1 MTTFPLSAVLL
12 PFVAAFAG
20 LLLSRWPHRRPPAR
34 FAPSMPS
41 APSVRSAD
49 ESAEGRSAD
58 EFAEGRS
65 AGDSPDERSPDER
78 SVSGSADEW
87 SVSGSADERSVGEP
101 ADERFADAHPDPH
114 SPGAWASDEWPDPE
128 EAAQEAGA
136 RAADRRAN
144 IRAAWI
150 AIIPTAVSAVLAAW
164 LAWDRGFAFLN
175 NPGAGAGT
183 PTGQTYGTITTGG
196 IPISLTL
203 QADNLSAILGVLVTL
218 VALAVQVYSV
228 GYLAD
233 DPRYPSYSAF
243 ISLFTSAMLLV
254 VYAGDLLVLYV
265 GWEIMGLCSY
275 LLIGHWWE
283 DRGNSRAAVKAF
295 LVTRLGDVGF
305 LFGIFVLGAAAGSF
319 RVADVLAKVPEMSQA
334 TLVTATLLLLA
345 GVAGKSA
352 QVPLHTWLPDA
363 MAGPTPISA
372 LIHAATMVA
381 AGIFIVARLFPAF
394 LAAPPTMDVL
404 AVLAAVGMLGAAL
417 AALAQ
422 DDLKR
427 VLAYSTISQLAY
439 MAGGL
444 AAGSDTAAIF
454 HLLTH
459 GAFKALLFL
468 CAGVVIHHVGS
479 NLMTRMGGLRREL
492 PVTFATMTIGL
503 AALMG
508 IPPASGFFS
517 KDAVLAAMDDA
528 VTTGTLTDAA
538 ALLLY
543 ACALATVAVTG
554 AYATRAWL
562 RTFFG
567 QARAVPMPL
576 PEPPPGTAHVVDV
589 TEAPR
594 TMLVPVVILAV
605 PALLLGLAGGLHVD
619 VGVAVVGVVLALLG
633 AGAVYAFWRMDP
645 LADPAR
651 LLGPLRGPCEQ
662 AFYVD
667 RGYAALF
674 VRPVLALAR
683 LVVRTDDTVVDGAVR
698 GSGRTARG
706 LAGVLRLAQNG
717 NVQLYVSGLLAGVL
731 LIAVG
736 AVVFT

>member
-1 MTTFPLSAVLL
+1 MTNFPLLTVLL
-12 PFVAAFAG
+12 PFVAAAAG
-20 LLLSRWPHRRPPAR
+20 LLLSRRGR
-34 FAPSMPS
+34 
-41 APSVRSAD
+41 
-49 ESAEGRSAD
+49 AEG
-58 EFAEGRS
+58 
-65 AGDSPDERSPDER
+65 
-78 SVSGSADEW
+78 
-87 SVSGSADERSVGEP
+87 
-101 ADERFADAHPDPH
+101 
-114 SPGAWASDEWPDPE
+114 
-128 EAAQEAGA
+128 
-136 RAADRRAN
+136 AN
-144 IRAAWI
+144 TRAAWI
-150 AIIPTAVSAVLAAW
+150 AVIPTAGAAVLAVW
-164 LAWDRGFAFLN
+164 LAWGQGFAFLEGG
-175 NPGAGAGT
+175 PRPAPVGA
-183 PTGQTYGTITTGG
+183 TYGTIVTGSV
-196 IPISLTL
+196 PISLTL
-203 QADNLSAILGVLVTL
+203 QADDLSALLGVLVTL
-218 VALAVQVYSV
+218 VALAVQIYSI
-228 GYLAD
+228 GYLRD

-243 ISLFTSAMLLV
+243 VSLFTAAMLLV

-283 DRGNSRAAVKAF
+283 DLGNSRAAIKAF

-305 LFGIFVLGAAAGSF
+305 LFGIFVLGIGAGSF
-319 RVADVLAKVPEMSQA
+319 RIADVLAAVPQMSSG
-334 TLVTATLLLLA
+334 TLVAATLLLLA

-394 LAAPPTMDVL
+394 TAAGPTMDVL
-404 AVLAAVGMLGAAL
+404 AVMAALGMLGAAL

-427 VLAYSTISQLAY
+427 VLAYSTVSQLAY

-454 HLLTH
+454 HLVTH

-468 CAGVVIHHVGS
+468 CAGLVIHHVGA
-479 NLMTRMGGLRREL
+479 NLMSQMGGLRRDL
-492 PVTFATMTIGL
+492 PVTFAATTVGF

-508 IPPASGFFS
+508 LPPSSGFFS
-517 KDAVLAAMDDA
+517 KDALLVAMEGALA
-528 VTTGTLTDAA
+528 GGLTDAA

-543 ACALATVAVTG
+543 GCALATVAVTG

-567 QARAVPMPL
+567 PPRTVAL
-576 PEPPPGTAHVVDV
+576 PEPEPGTAHVID
-589 TEAPR
+589 TREGPR
-594 TMLVPVVILAV
+594 TMLVPVALLAV
-605 PALLLGLAGGLHVD
+605 PALLLGFAAEPHLDLP
-619 VGVAVVGVVLALLG
+619 VAVVSVALALLG
-633 AGAVYAFWRMDP
+633 AGVVYVAWRADP

-651 LLGPLRGPCEQ
+651 LLGVLRVPCER

-667 RGYAALF
+667 GLYSAVV

-683 LVVRTDDTVVDGAVR
+683 GVLRTDDVVVDGAVR
-698 GSGRTARG
+698 GSGRAARG
-706 LAGVLRLAQNG
+706 LSGLLRLAQNG
-717 NVQLYVSGLLAGVL
+717 NVQLYLSGLLAGVL

-736 AVVFT
+736 AVVLA

>member
-1 MTTFPLSAVLL
+1 MTNFPLLAVLL
-12 PFVAAFAG
+12 PFVAAAAG
-20 LLLSRWPHRRPPAR
+20 LLLSRWRPGRPPA
-34 FAPSMPS
+34 
-41 APSVRSAD
+41 
-49 ESAEGRSAD
+49 GTT
-58 EFAEGRS
+58 
-65 AGDSPDERSPDER
+65 
-78 SVSGSADEW
+78 
-87 SVSGSADERSVGEP
+87 
-101 ADERFADAHPDPH
+101 
-114 SPGAWASDEWPDPE
+114 GA
-128 EAAQEAGA
+128 A
-136 RAADRRAN
+136 RAADAADTAGTDGTTAAGTAGTAGSRAG
-144 IRAAWI
+144 IAGAPGSRAGTAGTAGSRRAAWI
-150 AIIPTAVSAVLAAW
+150 AVVPTAASAVLAVW
-164 LAWDRGFAFLN
+164 LAWTPGFSYFT
-175 NPGAGAGT
+175 GAQHLP
-183 PTGQTYGTITTGG
+183 PTGQTYGTIITGG
-196 IPISLTL
+196 VPISLTL
-203 QADNLSAILGVLVTL
+203 QADALSAVLGVLVTL

-228 GYLAD
+228 GYLKD
-233 DPRYPSYSAF
+233 DSRYPSYSAF
-243 ISLFTSAMLLV
+243 VSLFTSAMLLV

-305 LFGIFVLGAAAGSF
+305 LFGIFVLGMGAGSF
-319 RVADVLAKVPEMSQA
+319 RIADVLAKVPEMSAA
-334 TLVTATLLLLA
+334 TLVTATMLLLA

-394 LAAPPTMDVL
+394 VAARPTLDVL
-404 AVLAAVGMLGAAL
+404 AVIAALGMLGAAL

-427 VLAYSTISQLAY
+427 VLAYSTVSQLAY

-444 AAGSDTAAIF
+444 AAGSDTAAVF

-492 PVTFATMTIGL
+492 PVTFVAMTIGF

-508 IPPASGFFS
+508 LPPASGFFS
-517 KDAVLAAMDDA
+517 KDGLLSAMDDA
-528 VTTGTLTDAA
+528 LSGQSLTDAA

-543 ACALATVAVTG
+543 GCALATVAVTG

-567 QARAVPMPL
+567 EPRAVAL
-576 PEPPPGTAHVVDV
+576 KEPEPGTAHVVDAR
-589 TEAPR
+589 EAPR
-594 TMLVPVVILAV
+594 TMLVPVAVLAV
-605 PALLLGLAGGLHVD
+605 PALMLGFAGDLHVEL
-619 VGVAVVGVVLALLG
+619 GVAAVSVVLAVLG
-633 AGAVYAFWRMDP
+633 AGVVYAFWRSDP

-651 LLGPLRGPCEQ
+651 LLGPLRAPCER
-662 AFYVD
+662 AFYV
-667 RGYAALF
+667 GTAYAALF
-674 VRPVLALAR
+674 VRPILALSTG
-683 LVVRTDDTVVDGAVR
+683 VVRTDDTVVDGAVR
-698 GSGRTARG
+698 GSGRAARG
-706 LAGVLRLAQNG
+706 LSGVLRLAQNG

>member
-1 MTTFPLSAVLL
+1 MTIFPLLGVVL

-20 LLLSRWPHRRPPAR
+20 LLLSRWPHRRPTSTPG
-34 FAPSMPS
+34 P
-41 APSVRSAD
+41 V
-49 ESAEGRSAD
+49 
-58 EFAEGRS
+58 
-65 AGDSPDERSPDER
+65 AG
-78 SVSGSADEW
+78 SG
-87 SVSGSADERSVGEP
+87 
-101 ADERFADAHPDPH
+101 AH
-114 SPGAWASDEWPDPE
+114 A
-128 EAAQEAGA
+128 
-136 RAADRRAN
+136 
-144 IRAAWI
+144 RAAWI
-150 AIIPTAVSAVLAAW
+150 AVVPTAAAAVLALW
-164 LAWDRGFAFLN
+164 LAWEPGFAFLEGAR
-175 NPGAGAGT
+175 PGPAVGR
-183 PTGQTYGTITTGG
+183 TYGTIGTGA

-203 QADNLSAILGVLVTL
+203 QADDLSAVLGVLVTL

-228 GYLAD
+228 GYLHD

-283 DRGNSRAAVKAF
+283 DKGNSRAAIKAF

-305 LFGIFVLGAAAGSF
+305 LFGIFVLGTAAGSF
-319 RVADVLAKVPEMSQA
+319 RISDVLAKVPEMSTG
-334 TLVTATLLLLA
+334 TLVAATMLLLA

-394 LAAPPTMDVL
+394 QAARPTLDVL
-404 AVLAAVGMLGAAL
+404 AVLAALGMLGAAL

-427 VLAYSTISQLAY
+427 VLAYSTISQLSY

-444 AAGSDTAAIF
+444 AAGSDSAAIF

-468 CAGVVIHHVGS
+468 CAGAVIHHVGS
-479 NLMTRMGGLRREL
+479 NLMTQMGGLRREL
-492 PVTFATMTIGL
+492 PVTFVTMTIGF
-503 AALMG
+503 AALAG
-508 IPPASGFFS
+508 LPPASGFFS
-517 KDAVLAAMDDA
+517 KDELLLAMDHA
-528 VTTGTLTDAA
+528 LSGGGLTDAA

-543 ACALATVAVTG
+543 GCALATVAVTG

-567 QARAVPMPL
+567 EARVVAL
-576 PEPPPGTAHVVDV
+576 PEPEPGTAHVIDV
-589 TEAPR
+589 REAPR
-594 TMLVPVVILAV
+594 TMLVPIVLLAV
-605 PALLLGLAGGLHVD
+605 PALLLGFAGGLHVD
-619 VGVAVVGVVLALLG
+619 LGVAAIGVALALLG
-633 AGAVYAFWRMDP
+633 TGVVYAFWRGDP

-651 LLGPLRGPCEQ
+651 LLGPLRVPCER

-667 RGYAALF
+667 GVYSALF
-674 VRPVLALAR
+674 VRPALALAR
-683 LVVRTDDTVVDGAVR
+683 LVVRTDDVVVDGAVR
-698 GSGRTARG
+698 GSGRSARG
-706 LAGVLRLAQNG
+706 LSGLLRLAQNG
-717 NVQLYVSGLLAGVL
+717 NVQLYVSGVLAGVL
-731 LIAVG
+731 LIVVG

>member
-1 MTTFPLSAVLL
+1 MFPLVVVLL
-12 PFVAAFAG
+12 PFLAAFAG
-20 LLLSRWPHRRPPAR
+20 LLLSRRPAFTPL
-34 FAPSMPS
+34 S
-41 APSVRSAD
+41 
-49 ESAEGRSAD
+49 G
-58 EFAEGRS
+58 
-65 AGDSPDERSPDER
+65 ERTN
-78 SVSGSADEW
+78 A
-87 SVSGSADERSVGEP
+87 
-101 ADERFADAHPDPH
+101 
-114 SPGAWASDEWPDPE
+114 
-128 EAAQEAGA
+128 
-136 RAADRRAN
+136 
-144 IRAAWI
+144 RAAWI
-150 AIIPTAVSAVLAAW
+150 AVLPTAAAAVLAVW
-164 LAWDRGFAFLN
+164 LAWEPGFGFLAGGDS
-175 NPGAGAGT
+175 PGQPVGR
-183 PTGQTYGTITTGG
+183 TYGTVTTGA

-203 QADNLSAILGVLVTL
+203 QADALSAVLGVLVTL

-228 GYLAD
+228 GYLRD

-243 ISLFTSAMLLV
+243 VSLFTSAMLLV

-305 LFGIFVLGAAAGSF
+305 LFGIFVLGLSAGSF
-319 RVADVLAKVPEMSQA
+319 RIADVLAGVPEMSTA
-334 TLVTATLLLLA
+334 TLVTATMLLLA

-352 QVPLHTWLPDA
+352 QVPLHTWLPGA

-381 AGIFIVARLFPAF
+381 AGIFIVARLFGVF
-394 LAAPPTMDVL
+394 HAAPPTMDVL
-404 AVLAAVGMLGAAL
+404 AVMAALGMLGAAL

-427 VLAYSTISQLAY
+427 VLAYSTVSQLAY

-444 AAGSDTAAIF
+444 AAGSDTAAVF

-468 CAGVVIHHVGS
+468 CAGAVIHHVGS

-492 PVTFATMTIGL
+492 PITFVTMTIGF

-517 KDAVLAAMDDA
+517 KDAVLATMDDA
-528 VTTGTLTDAA
+528 LTTGALTDAA

-543 ACALATVAVTG
+543 GCALATVAVTG

-567 QARAVPMPL
+567 EPRAVAL
-576 PEPPPGTAHVVDV
+576 PEPEPGTAHVVDV

-594 TMLVPVVILAV
+594 TMLVPLILLAV
-605 PALLLGLAGGLHVD
+605 PALLLGFATEPHLDL
-619 VGVAVVGVVLALLG
+619 GVAAVSVVLALLG
-633 AGAVYAFWRMDP
+633 AGAVYALWRMDP
-645 LADPAR
+645 VADPAR
-651 LLGPLRGPCEQ
+651 LLGPLRVPCER

-667 RGYAALF
+667 NLYTALF
-674 VRPVLALAR
+674 ARPVLALAR
-683 LVVRTDDTVVDGAVR
+683 LVVRADDTVVDGAVR
-698 GSGRTARG
+698 GSGRSARG
-706 LAGVLRLAQNG
+706 LSGMLRLAQNG
-717 NVQLYVSGLLAGVL
+717 NVQFYVSGLLAGVL

-736 AVVFT
+736 AVMFA

>member
-1 MTTFPLSAVLL
+1 VQDRTTTYAQDRTATAVT
-12 PFVAAFAG
+12 PGGPATGGPAG
-20 LLLSRWPHRRPPAR
+20 RE
-34 FAPSMPS
+34 
-41 APSVRSAD
+41 D
-49 ESAEGRSAD
+49 D
-58 EFAEGRS
+58 
-65 AGDSPDERSPDER
+65 
-78 SVSGSADEW
+78 
-87 SVSGSADERSVGEP
+87 
-101 ADERFADAHPDPH
+101 
-114 SPGAWASDEWPDPE
+114 
-128 EAAQEAGA
+128 
-136 RAADRRAN
+136 DRRAHR
-144 IRAAWI
+144 RAAWF
-150 AIIPTAVSAVLAAW
+150 AVLPTAASAVLAIA
-164 LAWDRGFAFLN
+164 LAWAPGFAYLADAA
-175 NPGAGAGT
+175 PGRAV
-183 PTGQTYGTITTGG
+183 GQTYGTIVTGG

-203 QADNLSAILGVLVTL
+203 QADDLSAVLGVLVTL

-228 GYLAD
+228 GYLHD

-243 ISLFTSAMLLV
+243 VSLFTSAMLLV

-283 DRGNSRAAVKAF
+283 DRANSRAAVKAF

-305 LFGIFVLGAAAGSF
+305 LFGLFTLGLAAGSF
-319 RVADVLAKVPEMSQA
+319 RVSDVLSKVPEMSGA
-334 TLVTATLLLLA
+334 TLVTATMLLLA

-394 LAAPPTMDVL
+394 AAAQPTLDVL
-404 AVLAAVGMLGAAL
+404 AVMAALGMLGAAL

-444 AAGSDTAAIF
+444 AAGSAKAAIF

-468 CAGVVIHHVGS
+468 CAGVVIHHVGA
-479 NLMTRMGGLRREL
+479 NLMSQMGGLRRSL
-492 PVTFATMTIGL
+492 PVTFAAMTVGF

-508 IPPASGFFS
+508 LPPASGFFS
-517 KDAVLAAMDDA
+517 KDAVLAAMDGA
-528 VTTGTLTDAA
+528 LAGGGLTDAA

-543 ACALATVAVTG
+543 GCALATVAVTG

-567 QARAVPMPL
+567 ESRAVVAL
-576 PEPPPGTAHVVDV
+576 PEPEPGTAHVIDV
-589 TEAPR
+589 REGPP
-594 TMLVPVVILAV
+594 TMLVPVALLVV
-605 PALLLGLAGGLHVD
+605 PALLLGFAGGVHVD
-619 VGVAVVGVVLALLG
+619 LGVAAVGVVLALLG
-633 AGAVYAFWRMDP
+633 AGVVYAVWRSAP

-651 LLGPLRGPCEQ
+651 LLGPLRVPCER

-667 RGYAALF
+667 ALYAAVF
-674 VRPVLALAR
+674 ARPVLAMAR
-683 LVVRTDDTVVDGAVR
+683 LVVRTDDVVVDGAVR
-698 GSGRTARG
+698 GSGQAARG
-706 LAGVLRLAQNG
+706 LSGLLRLAQNG
-717 NVQLYVSGLLAGVL
+717 NVQLYVSGLLAGLL

>member
-1 MTTFPLSAVLL
+1 MTTFPLLAVLL
-12 PFVAAFAG
+12 PFIAAFAG
-20 LLLSRWPHRRPPAR
+20 LLLSRWPHRRPPAA
-34 FAPSMPS
+34 APG
-41 APSVRSAD
+41 
-49 ESAEGRSAD
+49 GR
-58 EFAEGRS
+58 
-65 AGDSPDERSPDER
+65 
-78 SVSGSADEW
+78 
-87 SVSGSADERSVGEP
+87 
-101 ADERFADAHPDPH
+101 
-114 SPGAWASDEWPDPE
+114 AST
-128 EAAQEAGA
+128 
-136 RAADRRAN
+136 R
-144 IRAAWI
+144 
-150 AIIPTAVSAVLAAW
+150 AAW
-164 LAWDRGFAFLN
+164 LAILPTAASAALATLLAWNPGFAFLTGETTS
-175 NPGAGAGT
+175 PP

-203 QADNLSAILGVLVTL
+203 QADNLSSILGVLVTL

-305 LFGIFVLGAAAGSF
+305 LFGIFVLGVGAGSF
-319 RVADVLAKVPEMSQA
+319 RIADVLAKVPEMSAA
-334 TLVTATLLLLA
+334 TLVTATMLLLA

-381 AGIFIVARLFPAF
+381 AGIFIVARLFSVF
-394 LAAPPTMDVL
+394 QAAPPTLDVL
-404 AVLAAVGMLGAAL
+404 AVVAALGMLGAAL

-427 VLAYSTISQLAY
+427 VLAYSTVSQLAY

-444 AAGSDTAAIF
+444 AAGSDTSAIF

-468 CAGVVIHHVGS
+468 CAGAVIHHVGS
-479 NLMTRMGGLRREL
+479 NLMTQMGGLRREL
-492 PVTFATMTIGL
+492 PVTFVTMTIGF

-508 IPPASGFFS
+508 LPPASGFFS
-517 KDAVLAAMDDA
+517 KDAILATMDDA
-528 VTTGTLTDAA
+528 LATGTLTDAA

-543 ACALATVAVTG
+543 GCALATVAVTG

-567 QARAVPMPL
+567 EARAVAL
-576 PEPPPGTAHVVDV
+576 PEPEPGTAHVVDV

-594 TMLVPVVILAV
+594 TMLVPLILLAV
-605 PALLLGLAGGLHVD
+605 PALLMGFAGDLHVD
-619 VGVAVVGVVLALLG
+619 LSVAAISVVLALLG

-645 LADPAR
+645 IADPAR
-651 LLGPLRGPCEQ
+651 LLGPLRTPCER

-667 RGYAALF
+667 GLYAALF
-674 VRPVLALAR
+674 VRPTLALAG
-683 LVVRTDDTVVDGAVR
+683 LVVRTDDVVVDGAVR
-698 GSGRTARG
+698 GSGRSAHG
-706 LAGVLRLAQNG
+706 LSGVLRLAQNG

-736 AVVFT
+736 AVMFT

>member
-1 MTTFPLSAVLL
+1 MTNLPLLAVLL

-20 LLLSRWPHRRPPAR
+20 LLLSRRPHGH
-34 FAPSMPS
+34 AP
-41 APSVRSAD
+41 RIG
-49 ESAEGRSAD
+49 EG
-58 EFAEGRS
+58 
-65 AGDSPDERSPDER
+65 SP
-78 SVSGSADEW
+78 
-87 SVSGSADERSVGEP
+87 
-101 ADERFADAHPDPH
+101 
-114 SPGAWASDEWPDPE
+114 PGAGSEN
-128 EAAQEAGA
+128 AGA
-136 RAADRRAN
+136 SGATGHAGVAGGSERRAAHA
-144 IRAAWI
+144 RAAWI
-150 AIIPTAVSAVLAAW
+150 AVLPTAVSGVLALW
-164 LAWDRGFAFLN
+164 LAWGPGFAFLDGSAAADVTHAY
-175 NPGAGAGT
+175 GA
-183 PTGQTYGTITTGG
+183 IETGG

-203 QADNLSAILGVLVTL
+203 QADGLSGLLGVLVTL

-228 GYLAD
+228 GYLSD

-243 ISLFTSAMLLV
+243 VSLFTSAMLLV

-265 GWEIMGLCSY
+265 GWEVMGLCSY

-283 DRGNSRAAVKAF
+283 DKANSRAAIKAF

-305 LFGIFVLGAAAGSF
+305 LFGIFVLGISAGSF
-319 RVADVLAKVPEMSQA
+319 RIPDVLAKVPEMSSG
-334 TLVTATLLLLA
+334 TLVAATMLLLA

-394 LAAPPTMDVL
+394 LAARPTLDVL
-404 AVLAAVGMLGAAL
+404 AVIAALGMLASAL

-444 AAGSDTAAIF
+444 AAGSDRAAIF
-454 HLLTH
+454 HLITH

-479 NLMTRMGGLRREL
+479 NLMSQMGGLRRSM
-492 PVTFATMTIGL
+492 PITFVAMTVGF

-508 IPPASGFFS
+508 LPPASGFFS
-517 KDAVLAAMDDA
+517 KDALLLAMDRA
-528 VTTGTLTDAA
+528 LAGGGLTDAA
-538 ALLLY
+538 GLLLY
-543 ACALATVAVTG
+543 GCALATVAVTG

-567 QARAVPMPL
+567 DARALAL
-576 PEPPPGTAHVVDV
+576 PEPEPGTAHVIDV
-589 TEAPR
+589 REAPP
-594 TMLVPVVILAV
+594 TMMVPVVLLTA
-605 PALLLGLAGGLHVD
+605 PSLLLGLAGGLHIEAS
-619 VGVAVVGVVLALLG
+619 VAVVSVALALLG
-633 AGAVYAFWRMDP
+633 GGAVYAFWRSDP
-645 LADPAR
+645 VRDPAR
-651 LLGPLRGPCEQ
+651 LLGPFLAPCER

-667 RGYAALF
+667 TLYAAVF
-674 VRPVLALAR
+674 VRPILALAR
-683 LVVRTDDTVVDGAVR
+683 IVVRTDDVVVDGAVR
-698 GSGRTARG
+698 GSGRSVRG
-706 LAGVLRLAQNG
+706 LSGVLRLVQNG
-717 NVQLYVSGLLAGVL
+717 NVQLYISGVLAGVL

>member
-1 MTTFPLSAVLL
+1 MTTFPLLAVLL
-12 PFVAAFAG
+12 PFAAAAAG
-20 LLLSRWPHRRPPAR
+20 LLLARWRPGRPPTTTT
-34 FAPSMPS
+34 
-41 APSVRSAD
+41 
-49 ESAEGRSAD
+49 GT
-58 EFAEGRS
+58 G
-65 AGDSPDERSPDER
+65 
-78 SVSGSADEW
+78 
-87 SVSGSADERSVGEP
+87 
-101 ADERFADAHPDPH
+101 
-114 SPGAWASDEWPDPE
+114 
-128 EAAQEAGA
+128 
-136 RAADRRAN
+136 
-144 IRAAWI
+144 RAAWI
-150 AIIPTAVSAVLAAW
+150 AILPTAAAAVLAAW
-164 LAWDRGFAFLN
+164 LAWTPGFRYFTQTAT
-175 NPGAGAGT
+175 PAP

-196 IPISLTL
+196 VPISLTL
-203 QADNLSAILGVLVTL
+203 QADALSAVLGVLVTL
-218 VALAVQVYSV
+218 VALAVQIYSV
-228 GYLAD
+228 GYLED

-283 DRGNSRAAVKAF
+283 DRGNSRAAIKAF

-305 LFGIFVLGAAAGSF
+305 LFGIFVLGMGAGSF
-319 RVADVLAKVPEMSQA
+319 RIADVLAKAPEMSTA
-334 TLVTATLLLLA
+334 TVVTATMLLLA

-394 LAAPPTMDVL
+394 LAARPTLDVL
-404 AVLAAVGMLGAAL
+404 AVIAALGMLGAAL

-427 VLAYSTISQLAY
+427 VLAYSTVSQLAY

-444 AAGSDTAAIF
+444 AAGSDTAAVF

-479 NLMTRMGGLRREL
+479 NLMTQMGGLRREL
-492 PVTFATMTIGL
+492 PVTFVTMTIGF

-508 IPPASGFFS
+508 LPPASGFFS
-517 KDAVLAAMDDA
+517 KDGLLLTMDRALA
-528 VTTGTLTDAA
+528 GPGLTDAA

-543 ACALATVAVTG
+543 GCALATVAVTG

-567 QARAVPMPL
+567 EPRAVAL
-576 PEPPPGTAHVVDV
+576 PEPPPGTAHVVDAR
-589 TEAPR
+589 EAPR
-594 TMLVPVVILAV
+594 TMLVPVAVLAV
-605 PALLLGLAGGLHVD
+605 PALLLGFAGEPHVAF
-619 VGVAVVGVVLALLG
+619 GVAAVSVVLALLG
-633 AGAVYAFWRMDP
+633 AGVVYAFWRSDP

-651 LLGPLRGPCEQ
+651 LLGPLRAPCER
-662 AFYVD
+662 AFYAD
-667 RGYAALF
+667 TLYAALF
-674 VRPVLALAR
+674 VRPILALATA
-683 LVVRTDDTVVDGAVR
+683 VVRTDDTVVDGAVR
-698 GSGRTARG
+698 GSGRSARG
-706 LAGVLRLAQNG
+706 LSGLVRLAHNG

>member
-1 MTTFPLSAVLL
+1 MTTFPLLAVLL
-12 PFVAAFAG
+12 PTLAAAAG
-20 LLLSRWPHRRPPAR
+20 LLLSRWPHNRTP
-34 FAPSMPS
+34 
-41 APSVRSAD
+41 
-49 ESAEGRSAD
+49 
-58 EFAEGRS
+58 
-65 AGDSPDERSPDER
+65 
-78 SVSGSADEW
+78 
-87 SVSGSADERSVGEP
+87 
-101 ADERFADAHPDPH
+101 
-114 SPGAWASDEWPDPE
+114 
-128 EAAQEAGA
+128 AQEQSPPPTAKA
-136 RAADRRAN
+136 RLAAAEKATGERAN
-144 IRAAWI
+144 TRAAWI
-150 AIIPTAVSAVLAAW
+150 AILPTAASAVLALW
-164 LAWDRGFAFLN
+164 LAWGPGFAYLEADTASE
-175 NPGAGAGT
+175 PVGR
-183 PTGQTYGTITTGG
+183 TYGTIVTGG

-203 QADNLSAILGVLVTL
+203 QADDLSAVLGVLVTL

-228 GYLAD
+228 GYLKD

-305 LFGIFVLGAAAGSF
+305 LFGIFVLGTSAGSF
-319 RVADVLAKVPEMSQA
+319 RIADVLARVPEMSAA
-334 TLVTATLLLLA
+334 TLTTATMLLLC

-394 LAAPPTMDVL
+394 LHARPTLDVL
-404 AVLAAVGMLGAAL
+404 AVVAAIGMLGAAL
-417 AALAQ
+417 AAFAQ

-427 VLAYSTISQLAY
+427 VLAYSTVSQLAY

-444 AAGSDTAAIF
+444 AAGSDRAAIF

-468 CAGVVIHHVGS
+468 CAGAVIHHVGS
-479 NLMTRMGGLRREL
+479 NLMTQMGGLRREL
-492 PVTFATMTIGL
+492 PVTFVTMTVGF

-517 KDAVLAAMDDA
+517 KDGILSAMDGALAD
-528 VTTGTLTDAA
+528 GGLTDAA

-543 ACALATVAVTG
+543 GCALATVAVTG

-567 QARAVPMPL
+567 TPRAVAL
-576 PEPPPGTAHVVDV
+576 PEPEPGTAHVVDV

-594 TMLVPVVILAV
+594 TMLVPIMLLAV
-605 PALLLGLAGGLHVD
+605 PALLLGFAGQPHVD
-619 VGVAVVGVVLALLG
+619 LSVAAISVVLALLG
-633 AGAVYAFWRMDP
+633 AGVVYAVWRGDP
-645 LADPAR
+645 VADPAR
-651 LLGPLRGPCEQ
+651 LLGPLRVPCER

-667 RGYAALF
+667 GLYAALI
-674 VRPVLALAR
+674 VRPIMALAG
-683 LVVRTDDTVVDGAVR
+683 LVVRTDDVVVDGAVR

-706 LAGVLRLAQNG
+706 LSGWLRLTQNG
-717 NVQLYVSGLLAGVL
+717 NVQLYVSGVLAGVL

-736 AVVFT
+736 AVMLT

>member
-1 MTTFPLSAVLL
+1 MTTFPLIAVLL
-12 PFVAAFAG
+12 PFVAAAAG
-20 LLLSRWPHRRPPAR
+20 LLLSRWPHRRP
-34 FAPSMPS
+34 
-41 APSVRSAD
+41 
-49 ESAEGRSAD
+49 
-58 EFAEGRS
+58 
-65 AGDSPDERSPDER
+65 AGPTL
-78 SVSGSADEW
+78 
-87 SVSGSADERSVGEP
+87 
-101 ADERFADAHPDPH
+101 
-114 SPGAWASDEWPDPE
+114 E
-128 EAAQEAGA
+128 EAAETPEPKPTTPHPSKPEPAETAVGE
-136 RAADRRAN
+136 RAN
-144 IRAAWI
+144 TRAAWI
-150 AIIPTAVSAVLAAW
+150 AVLPTAVSSVVAAW
-164 LAWDRGFAFLN
+164 LAWGPGFAFLHGVTTS
-175 NPGAGAGT
+175 P
-183 PTGQTYGTITTGG
+183 PTGQTYGTIVTGG
-196 IPISLTL
+196 IPITLTL
-203 QADNLSAILGVLVTL
+203 QADNLSSILGVLVTL
-218 VALAVQVYSV
+218 VALAVQIYSV
-228 GYLAD
+228 GYLKD

-283 DRGNSRAAVKAF
+283 DRGNSRAAIKAF

-305 LFGIFVLGAAAGSF
+305 LFGIFVLGLAADSF
-319 RVADVLAKVPEMSQA
+319 RISDVLGKVPEMSTA

-394 LAAPPTMDVL
+394 LVARPTLDVL
-404 AVLAAVGMLGAAL
+404 AVIAALGMLGAAL

-468 CAGVVIHHVGS
+468 CAGAVIHHVGS
-479 NLMTRMGGLRREL
+479 NLMTQMGGLRRGL
-492 PVTFATMTIGL
+492 PVTFVTMTIGF

-517 KDAVLAAMDDA
+517 KDGILLAMDGA
-528 VTTGTLTDAA
+528 LSNGRLTDAA

-543 ACALATVAVTG
+543 GCALATVAVTG

-567 QARAVPMPL
+567 EARAVAL
-576 PEPPPGTAHVVDV
+576 PEPEPGTAHVVDV

-594 TMLVPVVILAV
+594 TMLVPVILLAV
-605 PALLLGLAGGLHVD
+605 PALLLGFAGELHLD
-619 VGVAVVGVVLALLG
+619 LGVAAISVVLAVLG
-633 AGAVYAFWRMDP
+633 AGIVYTFWRIDP
-645 LADPAR
+645 IADPAR
-651 LLGPLRGPCEQ
+651 LLGPLRAPCER
-662 AFYVD
+662 AFHVD
-667 RGYAALF
+667 GLYATLF
-674 VRPVLALAR
+674 VRPILALSR
-683 LVVRTDDTVVDGAVR
+683 LVVRTDDVVVDGAVR
-698 GSGRTARG
+698 GSGKSARG
-706 LAGVLRLAQNG
+706 LSGVLRLAQNG
-717 NVQLYVSGLLAGVL
+717 NVQLYVSGVLAGVL

-736 AVVFT
+736 AVVFA

>member
-1 MTTFPLSAVLL
+1 MTTFPLIAVLL
-12 PFVAAFAG
+12 PFVAAAAG
-20 LLLSRWPHRRPPAR
+20 LLLSRRPHRRP
-34 FAPSMPS
+34 S
-41 APSVRSAD
+41 
-49 ESAEGRSAD
+49 G
-58 EFAEGRS
+58 
-65 AGDSPDERSPDER
+65 PDER
-78 SVSGSADEW
+78 
-87 SVSGSADERSVGEP
+87 
-101 ADERFADAHPDPH
+101 
-114 SPGAWASDEWPDPE
+114 
-128 EAAQEAGA
+128 
-136 RAADRRAN
+136 AN
-144 IRAAWI
+144 SRAAWI
-150 AIIPTAVSAVLAAW
+150 AVLPTAVSAVLAAW
-164 LAWDRGFAFLN
+164 LAWGPGFAFLN
-175 NPGAGAGT
+175 GVTTSP
-183 PTGQTYGTITTGG
+183 PTGQTYGTIVTGG
-196 IPISLTL
+196 IPITLIL
-203 QADNLSAILGVLVTL
+203 QADNLSSILGVLVTL

-228 GYLAD
+228 GYLKD

-283 DRGNSRAAVKAF
+283 DRSNSRAAIKAF

-305 LFGIFVLGAAAGSF
+305 LFGIFVLGLAAGSF
-319 RVADVLAKVPEMSQA
+319 RVSDVLEKVPDMSTT
-334 TLVTATLLLLA
+334 TLVTATMLLLA

-394 LAAPPTMDVL
+394 LAARPTLDVL
-404 AVLAAVGMLGAAL
+404 AVIAALGMLGAAL

-468 CAGVVIHHVGS
+468 CAGAVIHHVGS
-479 NLMTRMGGLRREL
+479 NLMTQMGGLRREL
-492 PVTFATMTIGL
+492 PVTFVTMTIGF

-517 KDAVLAAMDDA
+517 KDGILLAMDGA
-528 VTTGTLTDAA
+528 LSKGSLTDAA

-543 ACALATVAVTG
+543 GSALATVAVTG

-567 QARAVPMPL
+567 EARAVAL
-576 PEPPPGTAHVVDV
+576 PEPAPGMAHVMDV

-594 TMLVPVVILAV
+594 TMLVPVIILAV
-605 PALLLGLAGGLHVD
+605 PALLLGFAGELHLD
-619 VGVAVVGVVLALLG
+619 LGVAAISVVLAVLG
-633 AGAVYAFWRMDP
+633 AGIVYAFWRSDP
-645 LADPAR
+645 VADPAR
-651 LLGPLRGPCEQ
+651 LLGPLRAPCER

-667 RGYAALF
+667 GLYATLF
-674 VRPVLALAR
+674 VRPILALSR
-683 LVVRTDDTVVDGAVR
+683 LVVRTDDVVVDGAVR
-698 GSGRTARG
+698 GSGKSARG
-706 LAGVLRLAQNG
+706 LSGVLRLAQNG
-717 NVQLYVSGLLAGVL
+717 NVQLYVSGVLAGVL

-736 AVVFT
+736 AVVFA

>member
-1 MTTFPLSAVLL
+1 MTNFPLLAVLL

-20 LLLSRWPHRRPPAR
+20 LLLSRRPYLLLGRRSRPGVAGAKADAPAR
-34 FAPSMPS
+34 SGDTS
-41 APSVRSAD
+41 A
-49 ESAEGRSAD
+49 
-58 EFAEGRS
+58 
-65 AGDSPDERSPDER
+65 AGGDVFGTGGDASWTGGE
-78 SVSGSADEW
+78 
-87 SVSGSADERSVGEP
+87 ADER
-101 ADERFADAHPDPH
+101 R
-114 SPGAWASDEWPDPE
+114 
-128 EAAQEAGA
+128 
-136 RAADRRAN
+136 RRAHA
-144 IRAAWI
+144 RAAWI
-150 AIIPTAVSAVLAAW
+150 AVVPTAVSVVLALW
-164 LAWDRGFAFLN
+164 LAWAPGFAYIV
-175 NPGAGAGT
+175 GAAPSEPVGS
-183 PTGQTYGTITTGG
+183 TYGSIITGG

-203 QADNLSAILGVLVTL
+203 QADDLSAILGVLVTL

-228 GYLAD
+228 GYLHD

-243 ISLFTSAMLLV
+243 VSLFTSAMLLV
-254 VYAGDLLVLYV
+254 VYSGDLLVLYV

-305 LFGIFVLGAAAGSF
+305 LFGIFVLGVAAGSF
-319 RVADVLAKVPEMSQA
+319 RIADVLAKVPEMSMG
-334 TLVTATLLLLA
+334 TLVAATMLLLA

-394 LAAPPTMDVL
+394 VVARPTMDLL
-404 AVLAAVGMLGAAL
+404 AVMAALGMLGAAL

-444 AAGSDTAAIF
+444 AAGSDRAAIF

-468 CAGVVIHHVGS
+468 CAGVVIHYVGT
-479 NLMTRMGGLRREL
+479 NLMSRMGGLRRQL
-492 PVTFATMTIGL
+492 PVTFVAMTVGF

-517 KDAVLAAMDDA
+517 KDALLLAMDRA
-528 VTTGTLTDAA
+528 LAGGVLTDAA

-543 ACALATVAVTG
+543 GCALATVAVTG
-554 AYATRAWL
+554 AYAARAWL

-567 QARAVPMPL
+567 PARAVAL
-576 PEPPPGTAHVVDV
+576 PEPEPGTAHVVDV
-589 TEAPR
+589 REAPR
-594 TMLVPVVILAV
+594 TMLLPVVLLAV
-605 PALLLGLAGGLHVD
+605 PALLLGFVGGVHLD
-619 VGVAVVGVVLALLG
+619 LGVAAVSVVLALLG
-633 AGAVYAFWRMDP
+633 AGVIYAFWRGDP
-645 LADPAR
+645 VTDPAR
-651 LLGPLRGPCEQ
+651 VLGPLRVPCER

-667 RGYAALF
+667 DLYAAVF
-674 VRPVLALAR
+674 ARPVLALAG

-698 GSGRTARG
+698 GSGRAARG
-706 LAGVLRLAQNG
+706 LSGVLRLAQNG
-717 NVQLYVSGLLAGVL
+717 NVQLYVSGVLAGVL

-736 AVVFT
+736 AVVFA